1 MFLSDYD
8 EKLQKLNTKSTL
20 AAWNYYTNLTDE
32 NEKIKELKQDKIE
45 IIDQLRKSIDELD
58 KQSDEFLNKE

>member
-32 NEKIKELKQDKIE
+32 NEKINNEASLEVYLGIRYYLHFISIV
-45 IIDQLRKSIDELD
+45 IIL
-58 KQSDEFLNKE
+58 SDSVL